1 MTVTL
6 QFRSGATQF
15 DWLLKNM
22 AFLKFKHIHIDVKTL
37 RVSTDMDI
45 KQHEFELADTKQLV
59 THSLYKKE
67 QGEENLQ
74 LSYKKTI
81 GEEIQKIV
89 I

>member
-45 KQHEFELADTKQLV
+45 KQHEFELADTK
-59 THSLYKKE
+59 
-67 QGEENLQ
+67 
-74 LSYKKTI
+74 
-81 GEEIQKIV
+81 
-89 I
+89 